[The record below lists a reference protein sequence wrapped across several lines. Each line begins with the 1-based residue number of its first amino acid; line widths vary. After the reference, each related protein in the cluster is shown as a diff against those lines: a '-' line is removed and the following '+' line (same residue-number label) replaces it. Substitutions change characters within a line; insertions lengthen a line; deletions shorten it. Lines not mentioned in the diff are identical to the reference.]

1 MSMVSIEPLKVN
13 GDALLAINNE
23 MYTLED
29 ERLEATA
36 ITNLERKNEDWTSH
50 LQGIMCNMLIFRG
63 GKGEGWIYTNV

>member
-23 MYTLED
+23 IYTLED

-36 ITNLERKNEDWTSH
+36 ITNLERKMRTEPLTSRE
-50 LQGIMCNMLIFRG
+50 LCA
-63 GKGEGWIYTNV
+63 TC